1 MLKMVP
7 MWTTFIVF
15 GLVLSTGHT
24 FFPEQGNQLQGSIT
38 YLIVIQ
44 YVSRGFSSILCNW
57 LISKRVPKTKQKG
70 AQIGRIWAGMVL
82 SIICCAVAWR
92 VEVHR
97 LIIIN
102 NKGLLD
108 KTDEVIPMSI
118 FWLAPQF
125 SIVGLMEGLAR
136 EGINKFLTDQFKP
149 MHNYVP
155 AITEFVI
162 GFASFVSAVTV
173 YFNKSLFANTLS
185 RSRLDTYYK
194 MLTIVSSINVCYF
207 WWISRFCTCSD
218 DTAEADETSQET
230 GQDEDEDVEV
240 INL

>member
-1 MLKMVP
+1 
-7 MWTTFIVF
+7 
-15 GLVLSTGHT
+15 
-24 FFPEQGNQLQGSIT
+24 
-38 YLIVIQ
+38 
-44 YVSRGFSSILCNW
+44 
-57 LISKRVPKTKQKG
+57 
-70 AQIGRIWAGMVL
+70 
-82 SIICCAVAWR
+82 
-92 VEVHR
+92 
-97 LIIIN
+97 
-102 NKGLLD
+102 
-108 KTDEVIPMSI
+108 MSI
-118 FWLAPQF
+118 FWLASQF